1 MVVMELFNFNYRK
14 KLTLGY
20 RGILQLYQHAL
31 LSPGWG
37 GGGGGAVT
45 CSLMCM
51 FPSYVDSQ
59 RFVYKLSI
67 LIYSNNDCVMIPYV
81 RFVPHIEC

>member
-37 GGGGGAVT
+37 GGGGEGAWRGHEGHFLPPPLRLL
-45 CSLMCM
+45 SNL
-51 FPSYVDSQ
+51 FPRVFSYS
-59 RFVYKLSI
+59 
-67 LIYSNNDCVMIPYV
+67 
-81 RFVPHIEC
+81 